1 MSKEE
6 ELLKE
11 VLGSMPKTEEEYKDA
26 MGSIEPMFRMSNEIL
41 QVIHKFAEGKES
53 EKDWPSMIILALG
66 RATAVALKG
75 LDRIGATKIPAM
87 ELYTQLILPICY
99 HIVSRDTKKEEG
111 VTDPN
116 AS

>member
-1 MSKEE
+1 MSKKEE
-6 ELLKE
+6 ELLKK

-41 QVIHKFAEGKES
+41 QVIHKFAEGEKS
-53 EKDWPSMIILALG
+53 EKDWPNMIILALG

-75 LDRIGATKIPAM
+75 LDHIGATKIPAM
-87 ELYTQLILPICY
+87 ELYTQLILPMY
-99 HIVSRDTKKEEG
+99 EHIVSKDVRKKE

>member
-1 MSKEE
+1 MSKKEE
-6 ELLKE
+6 FLKE
-11 VLGSMPKTEEEYKDA
+11 VLGSTPKTEEKYKDA
-26 MGSIEPMFRMSNEIL
+26 MGSIESTFRMSNEIL
-41 QVIHKFAEGKES
+41 QVIHKFAEGEES
-53 EKDWPSMIILALG
+53 EKDWPNMIILALG

-87 ELYTQLILPICY
+87 ELYTQLILPVCY
-99 HIVSRDTKKEEG
+99 RIVSRDTKKKEE